1 LRFAI
6 NLKDLYAKL
15 SQYPTQRVTV
25 ILDACFSGGARNQG
39 LIAARGVKVK
49 PRDSD
54 LSGNLVVFAASS
66 GDQSSL
72 PYKEKKHGM
81 FTYLLLKK
89 LQETKGDIT
98 YEELFNHL
106 QEQVGV
112 KSLLINSKE
121 QTPQANVS
129 TTLGEGWKG

>member
-1 LRFAI
+1 
-6 NLKDLYAKL
+6 
-15 SQYPTQRVTV
+15 
-25 ILDACFSGGARNQG
+25 
-39 LIAARGVKVK
+39 
-49 PRDSD
+49 
-54 LSGNLVVFAASS
+54 
-66 GDQSSL
+66 L

>member
-1 LRFAI
+1 
-6 NLKDLYAKL
+6 LKELYSKL
-15 SQYPTQRVTV
+15 TQYPAARVTV

-39 LIAARGVKVK
+39 LVAARAVKVRPK
-49 PRDSD
+49 DD
-54 LSGNLVVFAASS
+54 ALSGNLVVLTASS

-72 PYKEKKHGM
+72 PFKEKKHGM
-81 FTYLLLKK
+81 FTYHLLKK
-89 LQETKGDIT
+89 MQETKGEIT
-98 YEELFNHL
+98 YDELFNHL

-129 TTLGEGWKG
+129 PTLGDDWKGWKMK